1 MRAGMANLFW
11 TLLSRLVILPVIATG
26 GLVSA
31 QDRAAPPFQLEY
43 VDSAVDGELDAP
55 TSVVVSPD
63 GRFVYA
69 SAYKSGSHAVFA
81 RDQKTGTLKVLQ
93 TVKMDHLAGSTS
105 LRLSRDGNLAAAAS
119 FRGRAVSLYRR
130 DPDSGLLTNADIA
143 RSGEPFDV
151 RLQYPID
158 LTFSH
163 DGRYVDVLDSSNVAV
178 FEIVSDGGS
187 PVLKF
192 VESFSD
198 PALLS
203 CRGIYHHPSGRYV
216 FVASNRRNS
225 LVVLER
231 DDDSGKLTRVA
242 VIEDESDGATGLE
255 SVFGVTGTAD
265 GDMIYTV
272 SGQHGKGDD
281 SVSVFSFDDGTI
293 KAVQCIVP
301 FDDELGRITYFNLNR
316 DAEKPVEVFRG
327 GNEIVVSPDGS
338 MVVACATLSA
348 SLAVFSRDQ
357 KTGRLTMIQIVLSKE
372 QLSGVSGIGFSPDN
386 RHVYSANEF
395 RDTISVFQ
403 VKRSE

>member
-1 MRAGMANLFW
+1 MAKLFW
-11 TLLSRLVILPVIATG
+11 TYLSCVVILVAIATG
-26 GLVSA
+26 GPAVA
-31 QDRAAPPFQLEY
+31 QDKTPPPFQLEY

-69 SAYKSGSHAVFA
+69 SAYKSGSHAVFS
-81 RDQKTGTLKVLQ
+81 RDQKTGMLKVVQ
-93 TVKMDHLAGSTS
+93 TVQKEHLGGSTA
-105 LRLSRDGNLAAAAS
+105 LRLSKDGKLAAAAS
-119 FRGRAVSLYRR
+119 FRGRAVSLYLRAA
-130 DPDSGLLTNADIA
+130 DSGLLTDVDTA
-143 RSGEPFDV
+143 RSGQPSNL

-158 LTFSH
+158 LSFSH

-178 FEIVSDGGS
+178 FEIVSDDGS
-187 PVLKF
+187 PALKF

-198 PALLS
+198 PALVS
-203 CRGIYHHPSGRYV
+203 GRGVYHHPSGKYV
-216 FVASNRRNS
+216 FVASNRKHS

-231 DDDSGKLTRVA
+231 DEDSGKLSRVA
-242 VIEDESDGATGLE
+242 VVEDESDGATGLE

-265 GDMIYTV
+265 GNTIYTV

-281 SVSVFSFDDGTI
+281 SVSVFSFDDGQI
-293 KAVQCIVP
+293 EAAQCIVP

-316 DAEKPVEVFRG
+316 DAEKLTEVFRG
-327 GNEIVVSPDGS
+327 GNEVAVSPDET

-357 KTGRLTMIQIVLSKE
+357 QTGRLTMIQIVLSKE

-386 RHVYSANEF
+386 QHVYSANEF

-403 VKRSE
+403 IKRSE